1 MLVWL
6 QCSLKT
12 FTEKI
17 IERILSEA
25 AGSFRSTSRKNKE
38 AQGDQEQ
45 NGAGA
50 AALGVAHNEEVD
62 VTSNFF
68 HGCFSLL
75 SE

>member
-6 QCSLKT
+6 QFSLKT

-25 AGSFRSTSRKNKE
+25 AGTFRSTSGKNKKAE
-38 AQGDQEQ
+38 GDQEK
-45 NGAGA
+45 NGTGA
-50 AALGVAHNEEVD
+50 VALGVARNEEVD
-62 VTSNFF
+62 ITSNFF